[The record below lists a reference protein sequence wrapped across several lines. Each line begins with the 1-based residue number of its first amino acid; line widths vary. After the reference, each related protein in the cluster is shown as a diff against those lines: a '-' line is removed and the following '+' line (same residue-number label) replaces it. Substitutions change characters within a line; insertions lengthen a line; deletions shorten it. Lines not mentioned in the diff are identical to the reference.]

1 DLHTLLGKYE
11 SSKHMFVFSSD
22 ESEYLQSVRGFEPF
36 QPHDDEKNEDQHIR
50 ILLHGPVGHG
60 KSSFINSVN
69 SVLQGR
75 MTGRALADACGKSFT
90 KKYKTY
96 KITKEEDGTF
106 YPFVFNDIMGLEKDQ
121 GVCEEDIKLAMM
133 GHVRDGYTVKD
144 DPYYNTN
151 PSLSDKAHVLV
162 CVVSANEVH
171 LLNHDAMKKMRNVRL
186 EASDMGIP
194 QMAILTNIDEV
205 CPEVNADLR
214 NVYKSQFVKKTGSKS
229 LGIPLNYIFP
239 VKNYHSEITP
249 NDDLEMLILM
259 ALRQIINFGKDF
271 ARPLPLHHTICNLN

>member
-1 DLHTLLGKYE
+1 
-11 SSKHMFVFSSD
+11 
-22 ESEYLQSVRGFEPF
+22 
-36 QPHDDEKNEDQHIR
+36 
-50 ILLHGPVGHG
+50 
-60 KSSFINSVN
+60 
-69 SVLQGR
+69 

-133 GHVRDGYTVKD
+133 GHVRDGYTLLLNYICISQFNPHSTLSRD

-194 QMAILTNIDEV
+194 QMAILTKIDEA
-205 CPEVNADLR
+205 CPEVKADLR
-214 NVYKSQFVKKTGSKS
+214 NVYKSKEQ
-229 LGIPLNYIFP
+229 
-239 VKNYHSEITP
+239 
-249 NDDLEMLILM
+249 
-259 ALRQIINFGKDF
+259 
-271 ARPLPLHHTICNLN
+271 